1 MGIQRGLEGRCRR
14 GTFQPIVSH
23 ASTSSSSSLSTISS
37 CCRLP
42 NSTTSLGPPSAD
54 TDSNCAASASIAAS
68 PSAHLARTVARTS
81 SSRLSSLKMSS
92 RVNLADPSKCIVGN
106 KLQNALRLIL
116 RILPRSA
123 GGKKPFAVVDQQ
135 VLNIDVSPLRFLNRS
150 PTTRLICPT
159 PTSRCL
165 TSKAYASAPPFF
177 SLEVS
182 STATVYD
189 WKRSSA
195 G

>member
-135 VLNIDVSPLRFLNRS
+135 A
-150 PTTRLICPT
+150 
-159 PTSRCL
+159 SRCL

>member
-23 ASTSSSSSLSTISS
+23 ASSSSSSSLSTISS

-92 RVNLADPSKCIVGN
+92 RVNLADPSSASSSSNCCSSASSSRRNHERATFSMV
-106 KLQNALRLIL
+106 AS
-116 RILPRSA
+116 RS
-123 GGKKPFAVVDQQ
+123 
-135 VLNIDVSPLRFLNRS
+135 RR
-150 PTTRLICPT
+150 
-159 PTSRCL
+159 
-165 TSKAYASAPPFF
+165 
-177 SLEVS
+177 S
-182 STATVYD
+182 STSISAMDEDTAAAARVE
-189 WKRSSA
+189 RSGEGDGAPFGAVSRFCLDRC
-195 G
+195 GRLSRR